1 MWWSS
6 RLFSRMSAP
15 VSLLPL
21 WKSIG
26 VVSRSWWKS
35 KKGVMIRR
43 VEPQLG
49 PAFRREPE
57 DDAMESDSRVLGERK
72 AALEDLMRE
81 RIRATIEAIVEEELE
96 AALGAARSQR
106 VGAERA
112 GYRHG
117 RREGQLT
124 TSLGATTIAMPRA
137 RIEDREGRRREW
149 HSRMI
154 PRYQRRTERV
164 DEAILGVYL
173 SGTNTRRRR
182 GALAPLLRG
191 APLSKDAVSRL
202 VGRLREDFAAWAKRD
217 LGELKVRYLFL
228 DGWYPRVRIGKK
240 RVRVPVLVT
249 LGVCANGQRVVLD
262 LRLAGAE
269 SEQAWLDAVR
279 ALAARNL
286 GAPILAVIDG
296 NPGLAAAL
304 KVQWPQLA
312 IQRCTNHKLWNL
324 LAKAPAHLREE
335 LAEDYRRM
343 IYAPSREAVE
353 QARVGFLRKW
363 KLRCKAVSASFEEA
377 GDELFTFTSFPSS
390 QWKALRT
397 TNALERIN
405 EEFRRRTKTQASLPS
420 EEAVLFMLFGLL
432 RSGQIT
438 LRRLV
443 GWQALANSNSQ
454 AEAA

>member
-1 MWWSS
+1 ME
-6 RLFSRMSAP
+6 RD
-15 VSLLPL
+15 
-21 WKSIG
+21 
-26 VVSRSWWKS
+26 SRSVGPG
-35 KKGVMIRR
+35 KG
-43 VEPQLG
+43 
-49 PAFRREPE
+49 
-57 DDAMESDSRVLGERK
+57 
-72 AALEDLMRE
+72 ALEGLMRE
-81 RIRATIEAIVEEELE
+81 RIRAVIEAIVDEELE

-106 VGAERA
+106 VGAVRA

-117 RREGQLT
+117 KRERTLS

-137 RIEDREGRRREW
+137 RIEDAQGHGREW
-149 HSRMI
+149 RSQIM

-173 SGTNTRRRR
+173 SGTNTRRLR
-182 GALAPLLRG
+182 GALSPLLRG

-202 VGRLREDFAAWAKRD
+202 VGRLREDFEAWAKRD
-217 LGELKVRYLFL
+217 LGELKIRYLFL

-249 LGVCANGQRVVLD
+249 LGVCADGRRVVLD
-262 LRLAGAE
+262 LRLAGGE

-279 ALAARNL
+279 SLAARNL

-304 KVQWPQLA
+304 KVQWPKLA

-343 IYAPSREAVE
+343 IYAESRDAVE
-353 QARVGFLRKW
+353 HTRVGFARKW
-363 KLRCKAVSASFEEA
+363 KLRGKAVSASFEEA
-377 GDELFTFTSFPSS
+377 GDELFTFTAFPIS

-420 EEAVLFMLFGLL
+420 EEAVLFLLFGLL

-443 GWQALANSNSQ
+443 GWQDLTSSQ
-454 AEAA
+454 MEAA

>member
-1 MWWSS
+1 ME
-6 RLFSRMSAP
+6 MD
-15 VSLLPL
+15 
-21 WKSIG
+21 
-26 VVSRSWWKS
+26 SRSVGPG
-35 KKGVMIRR
+35 KG
-43 VEPQLG
+43 
-49 PAFRREPE
+49 
-57 DDAMESDSRVLGERK
+57 
-72 AALEDLMRE
+72 ALEGLMRE
-81 RIRATIEAIVEEELE
+81 RIRAMIEAIVDEELE

-106 VGAERA
+106 VGAVRA

-117 RREGQLT
+117 KRERTLS

-137 RIEDREGRRREW
+137 RIEDAQGHSREW
-149 HSRMI
+149 RSQIM

-173 SGTNTRRRR
+173 SGTNTRRLR
-182 GALAPLLRG
+182 GALSPLLRG

-202 VGRLREDFAAWAKRD
+202 VGRLREDFEAWAKRD
-217 LGELKVRYLFL
+217 LGELKIRYLFL

-249 LGVCANGQRVVLD
+249 LGVCADGRRVVLD
-262 LRLAGAE
+262 LRLAGGE

-279 ALAARNL
+279 SLAARNL

-304 KVQWPQLA
+304 KVQWPKLA

-343 IYAPSREAVE
+343 IYAESRDAVE
-353 QARVGFLRKW
+353 HARVGFARKW
-363 KLRCKAVSASFEEA
+363 KLRCKTVSASFEEA
-377 GDELFTFTSFPSS
+377 GDELFTFTAFPIS

-420 EEAVLFMLFGLL
+420 EEAVLFLLFGLL

-443 GWQALANSNSQ
+443 GWQDLTSPQMQ
-454 AEAA
+454 AA

>member
-1 MWWSS
+1 
-6 RLFSRMSAP
+6 
-15 VSLLPL
+15 
-21 WKSIG
+21 
-26 VVSRSWWKS
+26 
-35 KKGVMIRR
+35 
-43 VEPQLG
+43 
-49 PAFRREPE
+49 
-57 DDAMESDSRVLGERK
+57 MESDSRSGGPGK
-72 AALEDLMRE
+72 GALEEVMRE
-81 RIRATIEAIVEEELE
+81 RIRATIESIVDEELE
-96 AALGAARSQR
+96 AALGATRSQR
-106 VGAERA
+106 VGAVRA

-117 RREGQLT
+117 KRERTLS
-124 TSLGATTIAMPRA
+124 TSLGATTIALPRA
-137 RIEDREGRRREW
+137 RIEDDDGRRREW
-149 HSRMI
+149 RSQMI

-173 SGTNTRRRR
+173 SGTNTRRLR
-182 GALAPLLRG
+182 GALSPLLRG

-202 VGRLREDFAAWAKRD
+202 VGRLREDFEAWAKRD
-217 LGELKVRYLFL
+217 LGELKIRYLFL

-240 RVRVPVLVT
+240 RVRVPVT
-249 LGVCANGQRVVLD
+249 LGVRANGQRVVLD
-262 LRLAGAE
+262 LRLAGVE

-279 ALAARNL
+279 SLAARNL

-353 QARVGFLRKW
+353 LARVGFLRKW
-363 KLRCKAVSASFEEA
+363 KLRCKAVGASFEEA

-405 EEFRRRTKTQASLPS
+405 EEFRRRTKTQASLPN
-420 EEAVLFMLFGLL
+420 EEAVLFLLFGLL
-432 RSGQIT
+432 RSSGQIT

-443 GWQALANSNSQ
+443 GWQDLITPQ
-454 AEAA
+454 MEAA